1 MSGPAA
7 AARGLLKRYGAF
19 TAVDGID
26 FSIARQECFGF
37 LGPNGAGKTTT
48 MRMLSC
54 LSERDAGHLEVL
66 GMDPGRSPRAVKRRL
81 GVVPQEINLDLELTV
96 RENLLVYARYFDIPR
111 GEAELRADELLRFV
125 ELADRADG
133 PVERLSGGMKR
144 RLQVA
149 RALINDPDL
158 VLLDEPT
165 TGLDPQARRLVWERL
180 RDLTRRGV
188 TLILTTHY
196 MEEAAQLC
204 DRLVLMDHGRIV
216 REGPPARL
224 VAEEL
229 GREVLE
235 VRVPVQVRGELLVRI
250 GGGALGHQA
259 QGDLLTL
266 HTDDAEALFARARDT
281 GLPVELQVARPA
293 TLEDLFLAVTGHGLG
308 EDEAIA
314 G

>member
-1 MSGPAA
+1 MSAAAA
-7 AARGLLKRYGAF
+7 AARGLVKRYGAF
-19 TAVDGID
+19 TAVDGIE
-26 FSIARQECFGF
+26 FSIARRECFGF

-54 LSERDAGHLEVL
+54 LSERDGGDLEVL
-66 GMDPGRSPRAVKRRL
+66 GLDPGHSPRTVKRRL

-111 GEAELRADELLRFV
+111 REAEARAEELLRFV
-125 ELADRADG
+125 ELFERAEG

-144 RLQVA
+144 RLQIA
-149 RALINDPDL
+149 RALINEPEL

-224 VAEEL
+224 VADEL

-235 VRVPVQVRGELLVRI
+235 LRVPAGDRAELLGRI
-250 GGGALGHQA
+250 GGDALGHQA
-259 QGDLLTL
+259 HGELLTL
-266 HTDDAEALFARARDT
+266 HTDDAEELFARARAT

-308 EDEAIA
+308 EDEAVA